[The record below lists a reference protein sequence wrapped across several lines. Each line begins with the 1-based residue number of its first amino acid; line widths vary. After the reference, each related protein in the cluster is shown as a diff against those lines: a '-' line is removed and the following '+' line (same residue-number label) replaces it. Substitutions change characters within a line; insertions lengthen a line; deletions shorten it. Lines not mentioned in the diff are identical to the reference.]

1 MPGGTSTLRAAT
13 YTTLAMLAFAGNSIL
28 CRLALREDAIDPAS
42 FTSIRLAAG
51 AVTLLL
57 ILRLTRRGQSL
68 REHGSWISAAMLFLY
83 AVCFSYAYLS
93 LSAGAGALILFGCV
107 QATMILIGIVAGD
120 RPGAREWIGWL
131 IASAG
136 LIWLLLPGVQAPPIS
151 GALLMA
157 AAGIAW
163 GVYSIRGRSEADALG
178 STASNFILSLAF
190 VAVFAVLV
198 VLASNGTNI
207 SITGLLLAI
216 ASGALTSG
224 IGYVI
229 WYAALE
235 YLSGMQAALVQLSV
249 PAIATAGGVLLLAEP
264 LTVRLLI
271 ASALV
276 LGGISLALTR
286 KPVSR

>member
-1 MPGGTSTLRAAT
+1 MPDGTSTVRAIT

-28 CRLALREDAIDPAS
+28 CRLALREDTIDPAS

-51 AVTLLL
+51 AITLLL
-57 ILRLTRRGQSL
+57 IFRLTRRDQSL
-68 REHGSWISAAMLFLY
+68 RERGGWFSAAMLFLY
-83 AVCFSYAYLS
+83 AVCFSYAYVS

-107 QATMILIGIVAGD
+107 QATMILIGAVSGD
-120 RPGAREWIGWL
+120 RPGVGEWIGWF

-136 LIWLLLPGVQAPPIS
+136 LVWLLLPGVQAPSLP

-157 AAGIAW
+157 TAGIAW
-163 GVYSIRGRSEADALG
+163 GAYSIRGRSEFDALG

-190 VAVFAVLV
+190 VAV
-198 VLASNGTNI
+198 LAILGSKSSNI
-207 SITGLLLAI
+207 STTGLLLAI
-216 ASGALTSG
+216 ASGAMTSG

-235 YLSGMQAALVQLSV
+235 YLSAMRAALVQLSV

-264 LTVRLLI
+264 LTLRLLI

-286 KPVSR
+286 KPANR